1 MFRKK
6 LLGAV
11 AAALVALAAGA
22 SAAQAQLPPAIQVTK
37 PGNAGPGTLR
47 SAINLAN
54 AQPTLSAIEFNLP
67 ATATVITP
75 TNDLPAFTA
84 PVVVDGSSQP
94 GGRIAIDAIN
104 TTRALELATDDSLIQ
119 GLVVHDSSN
128 ASVSDGIW
136 VTGDGN
142 RLEGNY
148 VGTDTAGATL
158 GFQNLTTGVLITG
171 TGNVVGGTLP
181 EDGNVIA
188 EAAGDGVAITGDENI
203 VLGNRLGLPYGGGLG
218 NSANGVSITG
228 DFNTVGGTKPEARNV
243 ISENNDDGV
252 AIAGDQNRVEG
263 NYVGVDETGAIGPGN
278 VDNGIAITGNQNL
291 VSGNVSSR
299 NGLAG
304 VLVDGTSNT
313 ITFNAI
319 GTDAGMTVDLG
330 NSDGVVVDGNSNLV
344 GGTGDGARNV
354 ISGNSDAG
362 VEVTAGQNN
371 RVQGNRIGTDGVGAA
386 ALPNDEGVLVNS
398 SFNVIEDNLLSG
410 NSVAGVKFDADGF
423 GPPINNIVEDNV
435 IGLDAGATVAVPN
448 ETGVIV
454 EDAHLN
460 AIIDNTISGNEDDGV
475 LIEPVD
481 LANADSNWLT
491 GNTIEDNGLSGV
503 RIDGGDDNDVGQP
516 DDERNTI
523 AGNGDDGVT
532 VATGQDNSIANN
544 SIHDNDDLG
553 IDLAADGRTFNDGL
567 LDPDAGPNG
576 LQNHPTIT
584 GRALVFEWSDDPFPF
599 LISKSRVSWAL
610 RSAASTDYRL
620 EFYVSNGCDASGR
633 GEAPDL
639 VATRDVTTDANGL
652 HEGSL
657 DLDLLAPGE
666 TVAATATV
674 TDPNGVVLGATSELS
689 PCG

>member
-1 MFRKK
+1 MFSKK
-6 LLGAV
+6 LPGAV
-11 AAALVALAAGA
+11 AAAAVALGVGA
-22 SAAQAQLPPAIQVTK
+22 SAADAQAAINVTSSA
-37 PGNAGPGTLR
+37 NAGAGTLR
-47 SAINLAN
+47 SAINQAN
-54 AQPTLSAIEFNLP
+54 AGAGLSVIHFNLP
-67 ATATVITP
+67 AAGTTITP
-75 TNDLPAFTA
+75 AFDLSAFTA
-84 PVVVDGSSQP
+84 PVILDGYSQP
-94 GGRIAIDAIN
+94 GAAGQPVVTIDAVN
-104 TTRALELATDDSLIQ
+104 TTRALELATDDSVIQ
-119 GLVVHDSSN
+119 GVVVNESSG
-128 ASVSDGIW
+128 AAAADGIQ
-136 VTGDGN
+136 VTGDSN
-142 RLEGNY
+142 SLKGNY
-148 VGTDTAGATL
+148 IGTDAAGASL
-158 GFQNLTTGVLITG
+158 GFWNLTT
-171 TGNVVGGTLP
+171 
-181 EDGNVIA
+181 
-188 EAAGDGVAITGDENI
+188 GVAITGDQNLVAAGVIAESNGDGVAIAGDENV
-203 VLGNRLGLPYGGGLG
+203 VLGNRLGLPFGGGLG
-218 NSANGVSITG
+218 NSGNGLSITG
-228 DFNTVGGTKPEARNV
+228 NHNRVGDATVAGRNV
-243 ISENNDDGV
+243 IAENNADGV
-252 AIAGDQNRVEG
+252 AIAGNQNRVEG
-263 NYVGVDETGAIGPGN
+263 NYVGVDETGATGPGN
-278 VDNGIAITGNQNL
+278 VGDGVSITGNQNL
-291 VSGNVSSR
+291 ATGNVSSR
-299 NGLAG
+299 NNGAG

-354 ISGNSDAG
+354 ISGNSNAG

-371 RVQGNRIGTDGVGAA
+371 RVQGNRIGTDGVGGA

-674 TDPNGVVLGATSELS
+674 TDPNGVVLAATSELS